1 MDGHP
6 ELLRGALDELGE
18 DALGDQVGY
27 VRPYGVHPE
36 DEVGLGVGHY
46 LEEAVGLA
54 LDEGLADGPEG
65 ELGLLDLV
73 ALLLGLGPAQP
84 EGGDLGPAEG
94 YARDEVLVHG
104 QRVLAVLGRTPVLV
118 HLDDAP
124 LAHLHA
130 GYVEVEVLCHGLA
143 PDRDEEGL
151 RFEGVSTVDFARGGI
166 L

>member
-18 DALGDQVGY
+18 DTLGDQVRD

-36 DEVGLGVGHY
+36 DEVCLGVGHD

-73 ALLLGLGPAQP
+73 ALLLGLGPAKP

-94 YARDEVLVHG
+94 YADRKSTRLNSS
-104 QRVLAVLGRTPVLV
+104 
-118 HLDDAP
+118 
-124 LAHLHA
+124 HA
-130 GYVEVEVLCHGLA
+130 NISY
-143 PDRDEEGL
+143 
-151 RFEGVSTVDFARGGI
+151 
-166 L
+166 